1 MRTNS
6 DNPGGSSDSSAFSFG
21 GHLEK
26 KNSITSI
33 ESGVRTPSIH
43 SSIEDEGPV
52 VVPHMGLLSS
62 CNMVS
67 DIFDVYTYFF
77 LGGFS
82 PHGLNFFF
90 FDFF

>member
-1 MRTNS
+1 MRRNS

-67 DIFDVYTYFF
+67 VTFDVYTYFF
-77 LGGFS
+77 FGWLF
-82 PHGLNFFF
+82 PPWVKFFL
-90 FDFF
+90 